1 MEKSIQFKSQ
11 ILHYRTNSFLNPF
24 LESTISLQA
33 FNCSWK
39 SPIFTASPLLSPKTQ
54 IQKPIICARRSKR
67 RKGSDRSTKLALE
80 LMSILASNLRILP
93 QPLDLIVQNLVAAD
107 EEGLGFLN
115 GFNGVRFKGWKKPT
129 MRRRNGKKILG
140 FLVILGSCI
149 LFLLFGKEISSDL
162 LFGILGLIF
171 FVFALI
177 KEWGRG
183 FKAWVFGVC
192 CVGVSVGLGL
202 RGNEAMKWIR
212 EIRVPS
218 SSSSVMEIV
227 RRGKRRS
234 KWIF

>member
-1 MEKSIQFKSQ
+1 
-11 ILHYRTNSFLNPF
+11 
-24 LESTISLQA
+24 
-33 FNCSWK
+33 
-39 SPIFTASPLLSPKTQ
+39 
-54 IQKPIICARRSKR
+54 
-67 RKGSDRSTKLALE
+67 
-80 LMSILASNLRILP
+80 ILP

-107 EEGLGFLN
+107 EEGLGLLN

-149 LFLLFGKEISSDL
+149 LCLLFGKEISSDL
-162 LFGILGLIF
+162 LFGVLGLIF

-177 KEWGRG
+177 KEWRRG

-234 KWIF
+234 KWTF